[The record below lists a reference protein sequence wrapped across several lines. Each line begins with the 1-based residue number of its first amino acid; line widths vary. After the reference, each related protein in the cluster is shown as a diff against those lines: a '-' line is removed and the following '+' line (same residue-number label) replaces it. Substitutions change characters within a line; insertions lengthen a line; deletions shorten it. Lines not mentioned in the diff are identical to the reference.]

1 MTLQKKTKEPP
12 YPPFLKRY
20 TPFLWFLW
28 LQRERKKK
36 QNRRGQWGKMLWL
49 WLSTDRK
56 GKPGG
61 VPPILMVQIYQRID
75 EDWTI
80 LTTTSQRSNKSFIN
94 ENKSM
99 RKDGKRLWI
108 DGARTIKW
116 PPSLGLYKH
125 RPLFTSLGGDCRR
138 WSRHHT
144 NMQQRHGTGAVFC
157 GIKENLIPLIHSKF
171 YPIS

>member
-108 DGARTIKW
+108 DGARTSD
-116 PPSLGLYKH
+116 PPLSA
-125 RPLFTSLGGDCRR
+125 FTNTDRYLHLWVEIVVGG
-138 WSRHHT
+138 
-144 NMQQRHGTGAVFC
+144 HGTIQTCSNATALVQFSV
-157 GIKENLIPLIHSKF
+157 E
-171 YPIS
+171 

>member
-75 EDWTI
+75 DDWTI

-108 DGARTIKW
+108 DGARTSD
-116 PPSLGLYKH
+116 PPLSA
-125 RPLFTSLGGDCRR
+125 FTNTDRYLHLWVEIVVGG
-138 WSRHHT
+138 
-144 NMQQRHGTGAVFC
+144 HGTIQTCSNATALVQFSV
-157 GIKENLIPLIHSKF
+157 E
-171 YPIS
+171 